1 MSGMQQLSECLA
13 VLLTKVEDIEKV
25 LRTQALAELLG
36 KKRLA
41 DDTRPLSAVELC
53 ERWRISAE
61 TETLEL
67 VYLARLCR
75 RWGLRPLSGTQGWE
89 ALYRREDVLHAEA
102 VAGGVIGRRKHQGGR
117 NQ

>member
-13 VLLTKVEDIEKV
+13 VLLTKVEGIEQVVKSTGWQPV
-25 LRTQALAELLG
+25 SHA
-36 KKRLA
+36 A
-41 DDTRPLSAVELC
+41 DETRPLSAGELC
-53 ERWRISAE
+53 ERWRITAE
-61 TETLEL
+61 TEALEL

-75 RWGLRPLSGTQGWE
+75 RWGLRPLSGTRGWE

-102 VAGGVIGRRKHQGGR
+102 VAGGVMSRRKHQGGR